1 MVCPKELQKSSFTVI
16 LSDSNSDYC
25 ILSTTG
31 NEMDF
36 IKINHSI
43 MFWENIGFEI
53 TDKLDSY
60 FSLTGRELEVCII
73 YDGGAD

>member
-1 MVCPKELQKSSFTVI
+1 
-16 LSDSNSDYC
+16 
-25 ILSTTG
+25 
-31 NEMDF
+31 
-36 IKINHSI
+36 
-43 MFWENIGFEI
+43 MFLENIGFEI